1 MLKPLQQRK
10 LIRLFN
16 IYDSY
21 NSGEVNRLDFEL
33 LAYKLS
39 QGKPWSVLREL
50 KVKYS
55 ELWKEVKEMA
65 DKNEDDR
72 VNLDEWL
79 EAYDK
84 LISSG
89 KIEQIILDITEG
101 FFQLFDADQNGYI
114 TVDEY
119 FEFAIAYDLFGNPYQ
134 PGSFPD
140 HKFEEAF
147 TKLDVKQNGQIDLEQ
162 LRQLNRD
169 FFYSED
175 PNSPGNWLFGWY

>member
-16 IYDSY
+16 IYDSD

-33 LAYKLS
+33 LAYKL
-39 QGKPWSVLREL
+39 GKEKPWSVLRDL
-50 KVKYS
+50 KARYLD
-55 ELWKEVKEMA
+55 LWREVKEIA
-65 DKNEDDR
+65 DKNEDDQI
-72 VNLDEWL
+72 NLDEWL
-79 EAYDK
+79 EAYEK
-84 LISSG
+84 LINSG
-89 KIEQIILDITEG
+89 KIEKIILDITEG
-101 FFQLFDADQNGYI
+101 FFQLFDADQNGHI
-114 TVDEY
+114 SIDEY
-119 FEFAIAYDLFGNPYQ
+119 FDFAIAYDLFGDPYQ

-147 TKLDVKQNGQIDLEQ
+147 ARLDLKHNGYIDLEQ

-169 FFYSED
+169 FFYSDD